1 MADDKQMDL
10 QNSVAEDKQ
19 MDLQNSVADPMPR
32 NQTLIEINRS
42 ILHALYT
49 FKENAPLKNYIL
61 NKRPSTGESL
71 TLAEVLTIL
80 KEIIRD
86 EGMFDMKNPAVIL
99 CDQNLEKALNMRA
112 LHVTEIRD
120 IVYSQLTRLPDDKQD
135 INRSQNSRQQ
145 HNYSVRRDEQQLQ
158 EALTPTDKTTVST
171 SQTSVA
177 QQSVNRNPAPQ
188 TSNGNLP
195 AVASQ
200 TSVTRSNNAPETP

>member
-99 CDQNLEKALNMRA
+99 CDQ
-112 LHVTEIRD
+112 TIIRFEEMN
-120 IVYSQLTRLPDDKQD
+120 SSCKRL
-135 INRSQNSRQQ
+135 
-145 HNYSVRRDEQQLQ
+145 
-158 EALTPTDKTTVST
+158 
-171 SQTSVA
+171 
-177 QQSVNRNPAPQ
+177 
-188 TSNGNLP
+188 
-195 AVASQ
+195 
-200 TSVTRSNNAPETP
+200 